1 MTRILSAALALS
13 LLSGAAVAQ
22 PYDPYDRSG
31 DPQTRYQYQRTPG
44 GYQYGPRWSRG
55 DRLPSQYRQNDDI
68 VRDWRQ
74 LGLRQPPRGYHWY
87 RYDNSNYFLVATAS
101 GLIAETVYR
110 DDRDQRWNQ
119 RYTRTYTYQ
128 DDSYYQQCRDK
139 PDPAGVLIG
148 ALIGGLLGHSVG
160 GDNRTATTTT
170 GVIVGGVMGAA
181 LTGKLDCED
190 RSYAYRTYYDGFNSG
205 RAGSRYQWRNPS
217 NDHRGTFQVGQ
228 YYNDAG
234 GFRCTTYSQ
243 TIYIQG
249 RAQQAR
255 GHACR
260 QPDGSWT
267 VVD

>member
-1 MTRILSAALALS
+1 
-13 LLSGAAVAQ
+13 
-22 PYDPYDRSG
+22 
-31 DPQTRYQYQRTPG
+31 
-44 GYQYGPRWSRG
+44 
-55 DRLPSQYRQNDDI
+55 
-68 VRDWRQ
+68 
-74 LGLRQPPRGYHWY
+74 
-87 RYDNSNYFLVATAS
+87 VATSS

-148 ALIGGLLGHSVG
+148 AIIGGLLASPWA
-160 GDNRTATTTT
+160 ATTD
-170 GVIVGGVMGAA
+170 GNHRHRGHRRRRHGGGPHRN
-181 LTGKLDCED
+181 LDCED
-190 RSYAYRTYYDGFNSG
+190 RSYAYRTYYDASIPAA
-205 RAGSRYQWRNPS
+205 RAAATSAQPQQRPPR
-217 NDHRGTFQVGQ
+217 TFQVGQ

-243 TIYIQG
+243 TVYIQG
-249 RAQQAR
+249 RTQQAR